1 MSKVYRSAKGRPV
14 DWNALAGTSVPAE
27 QRELQ
32 RARIEEAK
40 PKQRLLG
47 GHVPSEPVDEEA
59 APVAKKG
66 RKKPDA
72 VPTPEPDAEE
82 AASEE

>member
-1 MSKVYRSAKGRPV
+1 MSKVYRSAKGRPM
-14 DWNALAGTSVPAE
+14 DWNALAGTSVPVE

-47 GHVPSEPVDEEA
+47 GHVPSEPVDENA
-59 APVAKKG
+59 APAKKG
-66 RKKPDA
+66 RRKQPDA
-72 VPTPEPDAEE
+72 TPEPDAEE
-82 AASEE
+82 PASEE